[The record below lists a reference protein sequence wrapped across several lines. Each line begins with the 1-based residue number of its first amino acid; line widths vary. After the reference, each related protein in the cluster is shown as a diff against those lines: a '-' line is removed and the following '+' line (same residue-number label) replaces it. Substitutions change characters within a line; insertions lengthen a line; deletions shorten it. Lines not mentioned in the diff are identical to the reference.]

1 MILMNMPNKIPSVVN
16 YQLTCDEKKFLNIKK
31 ISLKNIQD
39 GPNILKNHLEKI
51 TIELNEGN
59 NDFYVINIDGTFKK
73 PANGC
78 FDCSSVSNEEILSQ
92 NYSLVDFIEKLS
104 LTNIPLIVVAR
115 GKIYGATIA
124 LLAIADV
131 VLLCDDSE
139 IICEDIKFNR
149 YPVILHT
156 LLSSKLNEC
165 FANYICLNSNLDAYK
180 AMSFGLAT
188 QIIPD
193 LEFELIADACV
204 KNYISKNKFML
215 DYKKSRMEISPPYLL
230 LEKINSAMAFV
241 EN

>member
-16 YQLTCDEKKFLNIKK
+16 YQLTCDENKFLNIKK

-149 YPVILHT
+149 YTVISHT

-180 AMSFGLAT
+180 AMSFWLAT

-215 DYKKSRMEISPPYLL
+215 DNKKRALL
-230 LEKINSAMAFV
+230 HKKR
-241 EN
+241 